1 VLSADSSVPCDRPN
15 LSKGFLAGA
24 AAWDQAEI
32 DRQLDLDTRDCTITY
47 PQGGKKLAVAVAYR
61 DLEGLRAEVG
71 IERAIAA
78 TA

>member
-1 VLSADSSVPCDRPN
+1 MTTGTAIEDIN
-15 LSKGFLAGA
+15 GA
-24 AAWDQAEI
+24 IKLDGTWDGRTVI
-32 DRQLDLDTRDCTITY
+32 LDGQLDLDTRDCTITY
-47 PQGGKKLAVAVAYR
+47 RQGGKKLAVAVAHR